1 MYESKTVIVDGFEVL
16 LDKNGF
22 VVFKDKKI
30 DPVNGFVNLEDGNA
44 KLKILLTKLFIDN
57 FGVNFLNV
65 IFKTKTDF
73 VVIDELINVAYS
85 EAGKF
90 YNLQKLE
97 EILPK
102 GENLEVIEK
111 KKAVKVSIKELYK
124 KYFKAKN
131 DAKEKMSKLILEAKE
146 IRVVYK
152 GRKVFYNGEIVY
164 TLEPFEELV
173 VNDDGYLVLN
183 EGVETKF
190 VLLKAVI

>member
-1 MYESKTVIVDGFEVL
+1 MYESKTVIVEGFEVL

-30 DPVNGFVNLEDGNA
+30 DPVNGFINLEDGNA

-65 IFKTKTDF
+65 FFKTKTDF

-90 YNLQKLE
+90 YNLQKIE
-97 EILPK
+97 EISPK

-152 GRKVFYNGEIVY
+152 GKKVFYNGEIVY

-183 EGVETKF
+183 EGAETKF

>member
-1 MYESKTVIVDGFEVL
+1 MYESKTVIVEGFEML

-30 DPVNGFVNLEDGNA
+30 DPVNGFINLEDGNA

-65 IFKTKTDF
+65 FFKTKTDF

-131 DAKEKMSKLILEAKE
+131 EAKEKMSKLILEAKE

-173 VNDDGYLVLN
+173 VNGDGYLVLN

-190 VLLKAVI
+190 VLLKALI

>member
-1 MYESKTVIVDGFEVL
+1 MYESKTVIVEGFEML

-65 IFKTKTDF
+65 FFKTKTDF

-131 DAKEKMSKLILEAKE
+131 EAKEKMSKLILEAKE

>member
-1 MYESKTVIVDGFEVL
+1 MYESKTIIVEGFEML
-16 LDKNGF
+16 LDKAGF

-30 DPVNGFVNLEDGNA
+30 DPVNGFINLEDGNA

-65 IFKTKTDF
+65 FFKTKTDF

-97 EILPK
+97 EISPK

-111 KKAVKVSIKELYK
+111 KKAVKVSVKELYK

-131 DAKEKMSKLILEAKE
+131 EAKEKMSKLILEAKE
-146 IRVVYK
+146 IRVFYK

-173 VNDDGYLVLN
+173 VNSDGYLVLN

>member
-1 MYESKTVIVDGFEVL
+1 MYESKTVIIDGFEL
-16 LDKNGF
+16 FLDKAGF

-30 DPVNGFVNLEDGNA
+30 EAVNGFINLEDGSA

-57 FGVNFLNV
+57 FDVNFLNV
-65 IFKTKTDF
+65 FFKTKTNF

-97 EILPK
+97 EIIPK

-111 KKAVKVSIKELYK
+111 KKAVKVSVKELYK

-131 DAKEKMSKLILEAKE
+131 EAKEKMSKLILEAKE
-146 IRVVYK
+146 IKITYK
-152 GRKVFYNGEIVY
+152 NRKVYYNGEIVY
-164 TLEPFEELV
+164 TLEPFEELF
-173 VNDDGYLVLN
+173 VNKDGYLVLT
-183 EGVETKF
+183 EDSETKF

>member
-1 MYESKTVIVDGFEVL
+1 MYESKTVIIDGFEL
-16 LDKNGF
+16 FLDKAGF

-30 DPVNGFVNLEDGNA
+30 EAVNGFINLEDGSA

-57 FGVNFLNV
+57 FDVNFLNV
-65 IFKTKTDF
+65 FFKTKTNF

-131 DAKEKMSKLILEAKE
+131 DRILNRPLILE
-146 IRVVYK
+146 
-152 GRKVFYNGEIVY
+152 ND
-164 TLEPFEELV
+164 TL
-173 VNDDGYLVLN
+173 
-183 EGVETKF
+183 
-190 VLLKAVI
+190 

>member
-1 MYESKTVIVDGFEVL
+1 MYESKTVIVEGFEML

-30 DPVNGFVNLEDGNA
+30 DPVNGFINLEDGNA

-57 FGVNFLNV
+57 FGVNFLN
-65 IFKTKTDF
+65 IFFKTKTDF

-90 YNLQKLE
+90 YNLQKIE
-97 EILPK
+97 EISPK

-131 DAKEKMSKLILEAKE
+131 EAKEKMSKLILEAKE
-146 IRVVYK
+146 IKVVYK
-152 GRKVFYNGEIVY
+152 GKKVFYNGEIVY

-173 VNDDGYLVLN
+173 VNNDGYLVLN

>member
-1 MYESKTVIVDGFEVL
+1 MYESKTVIVEGFEVL

-30 DPVNGFVNLEDGNA
+30 DPVNGFINLEDGNA

-65 IFKTKTDF
+65 FFKTKTDF

-131 DAKEKMSKLILEAKE
+131 EAKEKMSKLILEAKE

-173 VNDDGYLVLN
+173 VNDDGHLVLN
-183 EGVETKF
+183 EGAETKF

>member
-1 MYESKTVIVDGFEVL
+1 MYESKTVIIDGFEL
-16 LDKNGF
+16 FLDKAGF

-30 DPVNGFVNLEDGNA
+30 EAVNGFINLEDGGA
-44 KLKILLTKLFIDN
+44 KLKIFLTKVFIDN

-65 IFKTKTDF
+65 FFKTKTNF

-97 EILPK
+97 EIIPK

-111 KKAVKVSIKELYK
+111 KKAVKVSVKELYK

-131 DAKEKMSKLILEAKE
+131 EAKEKMSKLILEAKE
-146 IRVVYK
+146 IKITYK
-152 GRKVFYNGEIVY
+152 NRKVYYNGEIVY
-164 TLEPFEELV
+164 TLEPFEELA

-183 EGVETKF
+183 DGAETKF

>member
-1 MYESKTVIVDGFEVL
+1 MYESKTVIVEGFEML

-30 DPVNGFVNLEDGNA
+30 DPVNGFINLEDGNA

-65 IFKTKTDF
+65 FFKTKTDF

-131 DAKEKMSKLILEAKE
+131 AAKEKMSKLILEAKE

-173 VNDDGYLVLN
+173 VNGDGYLVLN

>member
-1 MYESKTVIVDGFEVL
+1 MYESKTVIVEGFEML
-16 LDKNGF
+16 LDKSGF

-30 DPVNGFVNLEDGNA
+30 DPVNGFINLEDGNA

-65 IFKTKTDF
+65 FFKTKTDF

-111 KKAVKVSIKELYK
+111 KKAVKVSVKELYK

-131 DAKEKMSKLILEAKE
+131 EAKEKMSKLILEAKE

-152 GRKVFYNGEIVY
+152 GRKVFYNGERVY

-173 VNDDGYLVLN
+173 VNNDGYLVLN
-183 EGVETKF
+183 EEDETKF

>member
-1 MYESKTVIVDGFEVL
+1 MYESKTVIVEGFEVL

-30 DPVNGFVNLEDGNA
+30 DPVNGFINLEDGNA

-65 IFKTKTDF
+65 FFKTKTDF

-131 DAKEKMSKLILEAKE
+131 EAKEKMSKLILEAKE

-152 GRKVFYNGEIVY
+152 GRKVFYNGDIVY

-173 VNDDGYLVLN
+173 VNEDGYLVLN

>member
-22 VVFKDKKI
+22 VVFKGKKI
-30 DPVNGFVNLEDGNA
+30 DPVNGFINLEDGNA

-65 IFKTKTDF
+65 FFKTKTDF

-164 TLEPFEELV
+164 TLDPFEELV

-183 EGVETKF
+183 EGVKTKF

>member
-1 MYESKTVIVDGFEVL
+1 MYESKTVIIDGFEL
-16 LDKNGF
+16 FLDKAGF

-30 DPVNGFVNLEDGNA
+30 EAVNGFINLEDGGA
-44 KLKILLTKLFIDN
+44 KLKILLTKVFIDN

-65 IFKTKTDF
+65 FFKTKTNF

-97 EILPK
+97 EIMPK

-111 KKAVKVSIKELYK
+111 KNAVKVSVKELYK

-131 DAKEKMSKLILEAKE
+131 EAKEKMSKLILEAKE
-146 IRVVYK
+146 IKITYK
-152 GRKVFYNGEIVY
+152 NRKVYYNGEIVY
-164 TLEPFEELV
+164 TLEPFEELA

-183 EGVETKF
+183 DGAETKF

>member
-1 MYESKTVIVDGFEVL
+1 MYESKTVIVEGFEVL

-30 DPVNGFVNLEDGNA
+30 DPVNGFINLEDGNA

-65 IFKTKTDF
+65 FFKTKTYF

-97 EILPK
+97 EISPK

-131 DAKEKMSKLILEAKE
+131 AAKEKMSKLILEAKE

-173 VNDDGYLVLN
+173 VNNDGYLVLN
-183 EGVETKF
+183 EETETKF

>member
-1 MYESKTVIVDGFEVL
+1 MYESKTIIVEGFEML

-30 DPVNGFVNLEDGNA
+30 DPVNGFINLEDGNA

-65 IFKTKTDF
+65 FFKTKTDF

-97 EILPK
+97 EISPK

-111 KKAVKVSIKELYK
+111 KKAVKVSVKELYK

-131 DAKEKMSKLILEAKE
+131 VAKEKMSKLILEAKE

-173 VNDDGYLVLN
+173 INNDGYLVLN

>member
-1 MYESKTVIVDGFEVL
+1 MYESKTVIVEGFEVL

-30 DPVNGFVNLEDGNA
+30 DPVNGFINLEDGNA

-57 FGVNFLNV
+57 FCVNFLNV
-65 IFKTKTDF
+65 FFKTKTDF

-131 DAKEKMSKLILEAKE
+131 EAKEKMSKLILEAKE

-173 VNDDGYLVLN
+173 VNDDGYLVFN

>member
-1 MYESKTVIVDGFEVL
+1 MYESKTVIIDGFEL
-16 LDKNGF
+16 YLDKAGF

-30 DPVNGFVNLEDGNA
+30 EAVNGFINLEDGSA

-57 FGVNFLNV
+57 FDVNFLNV
-65 IFKTKTDF
+65 FFKTKTNF

-97 EILPK
+97 EIIPK

-111 KKAVKVSIKELYK
+111 KKAVKVSVKELYK

-131 DAKEKMSKLILEAKE
+131 EAKEKMSKLILEAKE
-146 IRVVYK
+146 IKITYK
-152 GRKVFYNGEIVY
+152 NRKVYYNGEIVY
-164 TLEPFEELV
+164 TLEPFEELF
-173 VNDDGYLVLN
+173 VNKDGYLVLT
-183 EGVETKF
+183 EDSETKF

>member
-1 MYESKTVIVDGFEVL
+1 MYESKTVIVEGFEML

-30 DPVNGFVNLEDGNA
+30 DPVNGFINLEDGNA

-65 IFKTKTDF
+65 FFKTKTDF

-90 YNLQKLE
+90 YNLQKIE
-97 EILPK
+97 EISPK

-131 DAKEKMSKLILEAKE
+131 EAKEKMSKLILEAKE
-146 IRVVYK
+146 IKVVYK
-152 GRKVFYNGEIVY
+152 GKKVFYNGEIVY

-173 VNDDGYLVLN
+173 VNNDGYLVLN

>member
-1 MYESKTVIVDGFEVL
+1 MYESKTVIVEGFEML

-30 DPVNGFVNLEDGNA
+30 DPVNGFINLEDGNA

-65 IFKTKTDF
+65 FFKTKTDF

-131 DAKEKMSKLILEAKE
+131 EAKEKMSKLILEAKE

-183 EGVETKF
+183 EGAETKF

>member
-1 MYESKTVIVDGFEVL
+1 MYESKTVIIDGFEL
-16 LDKNGF
+16 FLDKAGF

-30 DPVNGFVNLEDGNA
+30 EVVNGFINLEDGCA
-44 KLKILLTKLFIDN
+44 KLKILLTKVFIDN

-65 IFKTKTDF
+65 FFKTKTNF

-97 EILPK
+97 EIIPK

-111 KKAVKVSIKELYK
+111 KKAVKVSVKELYK

-131 DAKEKMSKLILEAKE
+131 EAKEKMSKLILEAKE
-146 IRVVYK
+146 IKITYK
-152 GRKVFYNGEIVY
+152 NRKVYYNGEIVY
-164 TLEPFEELV
+164 TLEPFEELF
-173 VNDDGYLVLN
+173 VNKDGYLVLT
-183 EGVETKF
+183 EDSETKF

>member
-1 MYESKTVIVDGFEVL
+1 MYESKTVIVEGFEVL

-30 DPVNGFVNLEDGNA
+30 DPVNGFINLEDGNA

-65 IFKTKTDF
+65 FFKTKTDF

-97 EILPK
+97 EISPK
-102 GENLEVIEK
+102 GENLEVVEK
-111 KKAVKVSIKELYK
+111 KKAVKVSIKDLYK

-131 DAKEKMSKLILEAKE
+131 EAKEKMSKLILEAKE

-173 VNDDGYLVLN
+173 VNGDGYLVLN

>member
-1 MYESKTVIVDGFEVL
+1 MYESKTVIIDGFEL
-16 LDKNGF
+16 FLDKAGF

-30 DPVNGFVNLEDGNA
+30 EAVNGFINLEDGGT

-57 FGVNFLNV
+57 FDVNFLNV
-65 IFKTKTDF
+65 FFKTKTNF

-97 EILPK
+97 EIIPK

-111 KKAVKVSIKELYK
+111 KKAVKVSVKELYK

-131 DAKEKMSKLILEAKE
+131 EAKEKMSKLILEAKE
-146 IRVVYK
+146 IKITYK
-152 GRKVFYNGEIVY
+152 NRKVYYNGEIVY
-164 TLEPFEELV
+164 TLEPFEELA

-183 EGVETKF
+183 DGAETKF

>member
-1 MYESKTVIVDGFEVL
+1 MYESKTIIIEGFEML
-16 LDKNGF
+16 LDKAGF

-30 DPVNGFVNLEDGNA
+30 DPVNGFINLEDGNA

-65 IFKTKTDF
+65 FFKTKTDF

-97 EILPK
+97 EISPK

-111 KKAVKVSIKELYK
+111 KKAVKVSVKELYK

-131 DAKEKMSKLILEAKE
+131 EAKEKMSKLILEAKE
-146 IRVVYK
+146 IRVFYK

-173 VNDDGYLVLN
+173 VNSDGYLVLN

>member
-1 MYESKTVIVDGFEVL
+1 MYESKTVIIDGFEL
-16 LDKNGF
+16 FLDKAGF

-30 DPVNGFVNLEDGNA
+30 EAVNGFINLEDGSA

-57 FGVNFLNV
+57 FDVNFLNV
-65 IFKTKTDF
+65 FFKTKTNF

-97 EILPK
+97 EIMPK

-111 KKAVKVSIKELYK
+111 KKAVKVSVKELYK

-131 DAKEKMSKLILEAKE
+131 EAKEKMSKLILEAKE
-146 IRVVYK
+146 IKITYK
-152 GRKVFYNGEIVY
+152 NRKVYYNGEIVY
-164 TLEPFEELV
+164 TLEPFEELF
-173 VNDDGYLVLN
+173 VNKDGYLVLT
-183 EGVETKF
+183 EGSETKF

>member
-1 MYESKTVIVDGFEVL
+1 MYESKTVIVEGFEVL

-30 DPVNGFVNLEDGNA
+30 DPVNGFINLEDGNA

-65 IFKTKTDF
+65 FFKTKTDF

-97 EILPK
+97 EISPK

-111 KKAVKVSIKELYK
+111 KKAVKVSVKELYK

-131 DAKEKMSKLILEAKE
+131 EAKEKMSKLIFEAKE

-152 GRKVFYNGEIVY
+152 GKKVFYNGEIVY

-183 EGVETKF
+183 EGAETKF

>member
-1 MYESKTVIVDGFEVL
+1 MYESKTVIVEGFEVL

-30 DPVNGFVNLEDGNA
+30 DPVNGFINLEDGNA

-65 IFKTKTDF
+65 FFKTKTDF

-97 EILPK
+97 EISPK
-102 GENLEVIEK
+102 GENLEVVEK

-131 DAKEKMSKLILEAKE
+131 EAKEKMSKLILEAKE

-173 VNDDGYLVLN
+173 VNGDGYLVLN

>member
-1 MYESKTVIVDGFEVL
+1 MYESKTVIVEGFEML

-65 IFKTKTDF
+65 FFKTKTDF

-131 DAKEKMSKLILEAKE
+131 EAKEKMSKLILEAKE

-183 EGVETKF
+183 EGAETKF

>member
-1 MYESKTVIVDGFEVL
+1 MYESKTVIVEGFEML

-65 IFKTKTDF
+65 FFKTKTDF

-131 DAKEKMSKLILEAKE
+131 EAKEKMSKLILEAKE
-146 IRVVYK
+146 IRAVYK

-183 EGVETKF
+183 EGAETKF

>member
-1 MYESKTVIVDGFEVL
+1 MYESKTVIVEGFEML
-16 LDKNGF
+16 LDKSGF

-30 DPVNGFVNLEDGNA
+30 DPVNGFINLEDGNA

-65 IFKTKTDF
+65 FFKTKTDF

-97 EILPK
+97 EISSK

-111 KKAVKVSIKELYK
+111 KKAVKVSVKELYK

-131 DAKEKMSKLILEAKE
+131 EAKEKMSKLILEAKE

-152 GRKVFYNGEIVY
+152 GRKVFYNGERVY

-173 VNDDGYLVLN
+173 VNNDGYLVLN
-183 EGVETKF
+183 EEDETKF

>member
-30 DPVNGFVNLEDGNA
+30 DPVNGFINLEDGNA

-65 IFKTKTDF
+65 FFKTKTDF

>member
-1 MYESKTVIVDGFEVL
+1 MYESKTVIVEGFEMV

-30 DPVNGFVNLEDGNA
+30 DPVNGFINLEDGNA

-65 IFKTKTDF
+65 FFKTKTDF

-131 DAKEKMSKLILEAKE
+131 EAKEKMSKLILEAKE

-173 VNDDGYLVLN
+173 VNGDGYLVLN

>member
-1 MYESKTVIVDGFEVL
+1 MYESKTVIVEGFEML

-30 DPVNGFVNLEDGNA
+30 DPVNGFINLEDGNA

-65 IFKTKTDF
+65 FFKTKTDF
-73 VVIDELINVAYS
+73 VVIEELINVAYS

-131 DAKEKMSKLILEAKE
+131 EAKEKMSKLILEAKE

-173 VNDDGYLVLN
+173 VNEDGYLVLN

>member
-1 MYESKTVIVDGFEVL
+1 MYESKTVIVEGFEVL

-30 DPVNGFVNLEDGNA
+30 DPVNGFINLEDGNA

-65 IFKTKTDF
+65 FFKTKTDF

-90 YNLQKLE
+90 YNLQKIE
-97 EILPK
+97 EISPK

-131 DAKEKMSKLILEAKE
+131 EAKEKMSKLILEAKE

-152 GRKVFYNGEIVY
+152 GRKVFYNGDIVY

-183 EGVETKF
+183 EGAETKF

>member
-1 MYESKTVIVDGFEVL
+1 MYESKTVIIDGFEL
-16 LDKNGF
+16 FLDKAGF

-30 DPVNGFVNLEDGNA
+30 EAVNGFINLEDGGA
-44 KLKILLTKLFIDN
+44 KLKILLTKVFIDN

-65 IFKTKTDF
+65 FFKTKTNF

-97 EILPK
+97 EIVPK

-111 KKAVKVSIKELYK
+111 KNAVKVSVKELYK

-131 DAKEKMSKLILEAKE
+131 EAKEKMSKLILEAKE
-146 IRVVYK
+146 IKITYK
-152 GRKVFYNGEIVY
+152 NRKVYYNGEIVY
-164 TLEPFEELV
+164 TLEPFEELA

-183 EGVETKF
+183 DGAETKF

>member
-1 MYESKTVIVDGFEVL
+1 MYESKTVIIDGFEL
-16 LDKNGF
+16 FLDKAGF

-30 DPVNGFVNLEDGNA
+30 EAVNGFINLEDGGA
-44 KLKILLTKLFIDN
+44 KLKILLTKVFIDN

-65 IFKTKTDF
+65 FFKTKTNF

-97 EILPK
+97 EIVPK
-102 GENLEVIEK
+102 GENLEIIEK
-111 KKAVKVSIKELYK
+111 KNAVKVSVKELYK

-131 DAKEKMSKLILEAKE
+131 EAKEKMSKLILDAKE
-146 IRVVYK
+146 INVTYK
-152 GRKVFYNGEIVY
+152 KRKVFYNGEKVY
-164 TLEPFEELV
+164 TLEPFEELFV
-173 VNDDGYLVLN
+173 DKNGYLVLTEN
-183 EGVETKF
+183 NETKF

>member
-1 MYESKTVIVDGFEVL
+1 MYESKTVIVEGFEML

-30 DPVNGFVNLEDGNA
+30 DPVNGFISLEDGNA

-65 IFKTKTDF
+65 FFKTKTDF

-131 DAKEKMSKLILEAKE
+131 EAKEKMSKLILEAKE

-183 EGVETKF
+183 EGAETKF

>member
-1 MYESKTVIVDGFEVL
+1 MYESKTVIVEGFEML

-30 DPVNGFVNLEDGNA
+30 DPVNGFINLEDGNA

-65 IFKTKTDF
+65 FFKTKTDF

-102 GENLEVIEK
+102 GENLEVVEK
-111 KKAVKVSIKELYK
+111 KKAAKVSVKELYK

-131 DAKEKMSKLILEAKE
+131 EAKEKMSKLILEAKE

-173 VNDDGYLVLN
+173 VNGDGYLVLN